1 MIIKAHILTGCDL
14 TSNVGTKA
22 AALKAFP
29 ERFLKAFGEGDL
41 TDATFQNAQ
50 RYMVTV
56 VKYNT
61 KCETFDELR
70 YNQYITKNATLTDL
84 APTSRSI
91 RGHIMRSYYL
101 VRHCLNLL
109 DPQSILFNLQIIWMV

>member
-14 TSNVGTKA
+14 TSKVGTKA

-29 ERFLKAFGEGDL
+29 ERFLKDFGEGDL
-41 TDATFQNAQ
+41 TDAE
-50 RYMVTV
+50 RYLVTV

-91 RGHIMRSYYL
+91 RGHIMRYYL
-101 VRHCLNLL
+101 VRLYLN
-109 DPQSILFNLQIIWMV
+109 PISPGVFGMY